1 MITQNKSK
9 STNHHHKSIR
19 FQIDLPSIEHHHHH
33 QQQQQQQ
40 LQQQPV
46 QLTPTIHLHINI
58 DHSGQFSAKKPS
70 QTTRNRFNH
79 QLNSTTSG
87 YSSSGLSS
95 SGSSHSLNSSA
106 SGDFL
111 EYDDA
116 NNRGFCC
123 DNQQLQKQASKQN
136 QQQTAQTVL
145 ANPNCYDKLSY
156 VARGGAN
163 VVADESTLPTAN
175 VVVKED
181 VENIYEEISTFLESS
196 KVVSATPIYVNQQVS
211 TTTEKPR
218 SSGSNYENLRS
229 FSSSSNYCR
238 ESNGNG
244 KTPRVVMKPM
254 TSSDDD
260 GAVKASSLHQQK
272 RDMLKREYTLNEIFE
287 NLKKFKKQAKE
298 QEMLNEPV
306 AAAVVTGS
314 RKMVGTE
321 FSRARVNL
329 KSEHVYENQRVI
341 RNATFV

>member
-19 FQIDLPSIEHHHHH
+19 FQIDLPSIEHH
-33 QQQQQQQ
+33 QQQQQ
-40 LQQQPV
+40 QQQPV

-58 DHSGQFSAKKPS
+58 DHSGQFSAKKQS
-70 QTTRNRFNH
+70 QTTRNRLNH

-87 YSSSGLSS
+87 YSSGLSS

-123 DNQQLQKQASKQN
+123 DNQQVQQQASKN
-136 QQQTAQTVL
+136 KQQTPQTVL

-196 KVVSATPIYVNQQVS
+196 KVVSATPIYVNQQVLA
-211 TTTEKPR
+211 TTEKPR
-218 SSGSNYENLRS
+218 CSGSNYENLRS
-229 FSSSSNYCR
+229 FSSSSYSNYCR
-238 ESNGNG
+238 ESNGNV

-254 TSSDDD
+254 TSSDD
-260 GAVKASSLHQQK
+260 GVVKASSLQQQK
-272 RDMLKREYTLNEIFE
+272 KDILKREYTLNEIFE

-298 QEMLNEPV
+298 QEMLNVPV
-306 AAAVVTGS
+306 AAAVIKGS
-314 RKMVGTE
+314 RV
-321 FSRARVNL
+321 RVDLNN
-329 KSEHVYENQRVI
+329 EHVYENQRVI